1 MQNELIEYS
10 FDGTSSKY
18 SEKII
23 EVLDDIVL
31 DEDRIITHFKNNED
45 LIKNIPN
52 EFFEEMLLKKARI
65 IFEREKSKI
74 LDLYNKQN
82 YDNYV
87 TGGGSTST
95 DNYYKEQF
103 KKYTDKGL
111 YWKLIYKEIEV
122 DRNLY

>member
-1 MQNELIEYS
+1 
-10 FDGTSSKY
+10 
-18 SEKII
+18 
-23 EVLDDIVL
+23 
-31 DEDRIITHFKNNED
+31 
-45 LIKNIPN
+45 
-52 EFFEEMLLKKARI
+52 MLLKKARI

-87 TGGGSTST
+87 TGGGSTYT

-103 KKYTDKGL
+103 KKYTDNGL
-111 YWKLIYKEIEV
+111 YWKLIYKEVEV